1 MVTSCDTSF
10 ETFVAAVKRLR
21 IVFKDDRFH
30 DFLASTSILA
40 EHHGGEAIDKKIL
53 AWSELEVLGV
63 EIVLNKGPLS
73 YVEDDVQMP
82 IPTPNSLIYKSSM
95 IPEEDPDNIID
106 KKTSE
111 SQHNLLRSVKK
122 QFGRGGETNI
132 PRAYVKGTSI
142 LWKRTTSQSWRCG
155 SHQRG

>member
-40 EHHGGEAIDKKIL
+40 EHHGGEAIGKKIL
-53 AWSELEVLGV
+53 VWSELEVLGV

-73 YVEDDVQMP
+73 YVEDDVQML

-106 KKTSE
+106 KKNFRKPAQFIKKCKEAVWSRWRNEYSTC
-111 SQHNLLRSVKK
+111 LRERHKYFVEKNNKSKL
-122 QFGRGGETNI
+122 EM
-132 PRAYVKGTSI
+132 
-142 LWKRTTSQSWRCG
+142 W
-155 SHQRG
+155 